1 MPPIPAIPAETFI
14 DDVTSAVGL
23 GWLATRF
30 ATEPGRYPEFVA
42 WCNTR
47 TADEDASWLLVVP
60 PDAMQDLADTL
71 GALFILFTRVRSVK
85 ATITSANDEI

>member
-1 MPPIPAIPAETFI
+1 MPLPVIPADI

-23 GWLATRF
+23 GWLAAMF
-30 ATEPGRYPEFVA
+30 ATEPGRLPEFVA

-47 TADEDASWLLVVP
+47 TADEDAAWLLAVP

-71 GALFILFTRVRSVK
+71 RALFILFTRVRSIK
-85 ATITSANDEI
+85 ATISSANDQI